1 MEINQGVVSQKVQCR
16 KCGSVFT
23 ISPTN
28 ITFDKRFED
37 VSGRSIFV
45 TYFDCPDCQE
55 RHYVKIDDTH
65 SREIK
70 KKVTRMFAQLSV
82 MKNKNK
88 PIPKQQQN
96 KFNRLRKDLNDRRF
110 ELMKQYDGSIVTD
123 TETGDKIKLNFTI
136 VCAVKHKII

>member
-1 MEINQGVVSQKVQCR
+1 MEINQGTMTVNVECN
-16 KCGSVFT
+16 KCKSVFT
-23 ISPTN
+23 IGPTN
-28 ITFDKRFED
+28 ITFDKMYED
-37 VSGRSIFV
+37 ENGRSIFL
-45 TYFDCPDCQE
+45 TCFDCPDCQE
-55 RHYVKIDDTH
+55 RHYVQVDNQQ
-65 SREIK
+65 SREVK
-70 KKVTRMFAQLSV
+70 KKTQRMFAQLSV

-136 VCAVKHKII
+136 V

>member
-1 MEINQGVVSQKVQCR
+1 MEINQGTMTAKVECN
-16 KCGSVFT
+16 KCKSVFT
-23 ISPTN
+23 IGPGN
-28 ITFDKRFED
+28 ITFDKMYED
-37 VSGRSIFV
+37 ENGRSIFL

-55 RHYVKIDDTH
+55 RHYVQVDNQQ
-65 SREIK
+65 SREVK
-70 KKVTRMFAQLSV
+70 KKTQRMFAQLSV

-136 VCAVKHKII
+136 V

>member
-1 MEINQGVVSQKVQCR
+1 MEINKGTMTANVECK
-16 KCGSVFT
+16 KCKSVFA
-23 ISPTN
+23 IGPTN
-28 ITFDKRFED
+28 ITFDKMYED
-37 VSGRSIFV
+37 ENGRSILL

-55 RHYVKIDDTH
+55 RHYVQVDNQQ
-65 SREIK
+65 SREVK
-70 KKVTRMFAQLSV
+70 KKTQRTFAQLSV

-136 VCAVKHKII
+136 V

>member
-1 MEINQGVVSQKVQCR
+1 
-16 KCGSVFT
+16 
-23 ISPTN
+23 
-28 ITFDKRFED
+28 
-37 VSGRSIFV
+37 
-45 TYFDCPDCQE
+45 
-55 RHYVKIDDTH
+55 
-65 SREIK
+65 
-70 KKVTRMFAQLSV
+70 MFAQLSV

-136 VCAVKHKII
+136 V

>member
-1 MEINQGVVSQKVQCR
+1 MEINQGTMTAKVECK
-16 KCGSVFT
+16 KCKSVFT
-23 ISPTN
+23 IGPSN
-28 ITFDKRFED
+28 ITFDKMYED
-37 VSGRSIFV
+37 ENGRSIFL

-55 RHYVKIDDTH
+55 RHYVQVDNQH
-65 SREIK
+65 SREVK
-70 KKVTRMFAQLSV
+70 KKTQRMFAQLSV

-136 VCAVKHKII
+136 V

>member
-1 MEINQGVVSQKVQCR
+1 MEINKGTMTANVECK
-16 KCGSVFT
+16 KCKSIFT
-23 ISPTN
+23 IGPTN
-28 ITFDKRFED
+28 IIFDKMYED
-37 VSGRSIFV
+37 ENGRSILL

-55 RHYVKIDDTH
+55 RHYVQVDNQQ
-65 SREIK
+65 SSEAK
-70 KKVTRMFAQLSV
+70 KKTQRMFAQLSV

-88 PIPKQQQN
+88 QIPKQQQN

-136 VCAVKHKII
+136 V

>member
-1 MEINQGVVSQKVQCR
+1 MEINKGTMTANVECK
-16 KCGSVFT
+16 KCKSVFT
-23 ISPTN
+23 IGPTN
-28 ITFDKRFED
+28 ITFDKMYED
-37 VSGRSIFV
+37 ENGRSIFL

-55 RHYVKIDDTH
+55 RHYVHVDNQQ
-65 SREIK
+65 SREVK
-70 KKVTRMFAQLSV
+70 KKTQRMFAQLSV

-136 VCAVKHKII
+136 V

>member
-1 MEINQGVVSQKVQCR
+1 MEINKGTMTVNVECK
-16 KCGSVFT
+16 KCKSVFT
-23 ISPTN
+23 IVPAN
-28 ITFDKRFED
+28 ITFDKMYED
-37 VSGRSIFV
+37 ENGRSILL

-55 RHYVKIDDTH
+55 RHYVQVDNKQ
-65 SREIK
+65 SSEVK
-70 KKVTRMFAQLSV
+70 KKTQRMFAQLSV

-88 PIPKQQQN
+88 QIPKQQQN

-136 VCAVKHKII
+136 V

>member
-1 MEINQGVVSQKVQCR
+1 MTTDIECK
-16 KCGSVFT
+16 KCKSIFT
-23 ISPTN
+23 ICPGN
-28 ITFDKRFED
+28 ITFDKIYKDEN
-37 VSGRSIFV
+37 GRSILL

-55 RHYVKIDDTH
+55 RHYVQVDNKY

-70 KKVTRMFAQLSV
+70 KKVQRMFVKFSV
-82 MKNKNK
+82 MRNKNI

-96 KFNRLRKDLNDRRF
+96 KFNKLRKNLNNRRL

-136 VCAVKHKII
+136 V

>member
-1 MEINQGVVSQKVQCR
+1 MEINQGTMTANVECK
-16 KCGSVFT
+16 KCKSVFT
-23 ISPTN
+23 IGPSN
-28 ITFDKRFED
+28 ITFDKMYED
-37 VSGRSIFV
+37 ENGRSIFL

-55 RHYVKIDDTH
+55 RHYVQVDNQQ
-65 SREIK
+65 SREVK
-70 KKVTRMFAQLSV
+70 KKIQRMFVRLSV

-136 VCAVKHKII
+136 V